1 MKPTTMLPVLMLAA
15 LASVPASAHTVQY
28 SAALSGAAEAP
39 PNASA
44 GTGTVL
50 VTVDLDLARMRVETS
65 FGGLSGNTTNSHIH
79 CCTAVAGTGTAGV
92 ATPLPTFPGFPAG
105 VTAGTYDNTFDLTLA
120 SSYNPAFVTNNGG
133 TVSGAMNALIA
144 GLDAG
149 KAYLNIHTS
158 TFGGGEIRG
167 FPEAVPVPAALWLM
181 GAAVA
186 GLAGFTRRR
195 AA

>member
-15 LASVPASAHTVQY
+15 FAGMPASAHTVQY
-28 SAALSGAAEAP
+28 SAPLSGAAEAP
-39 PNASA
+39 PNASP

-50 VTVDLDLARMRVETS
+50 VTVDLDLATMRVETS
-65 FGGLSGNTTNSHIH
+65 FSGLSGNVTASHIH
-79 CCTAVAGTGTAGV
+79 CCTAAAGTGTAGV

-105 VTAGTYDNTFDLTLA
+105 VTVGNYDNTFDLTLA
-120 SSYNPAFVTNNGG
+120 SSYNPTFVTSNGG

>member
-15 LASVPASAHTVQY
+15 FASVPASAHTVQY
-28 SAALSGAAEAP
+28 SAPLSGAAEAP

-120 SSYNPAFVTNNGG
+120 SSYNPAFVTSNGD
-133 TVSGAMNALIA
+133 TVSGAMNALLA

-149 KAYLNIHTS
+149 KAYLNIHTNLFPS
-158 TFGGGEIRG
+158 GEIRG